1 MLAAVA
7 DAGVAVIVLA
17 AGSGTRLGSDG
28 PKALLPVGGVPMVTR
43 AVRTARGAEI
53 VVAAPPG
60 EEQRVRDAVADEA
73 DVRVV
78 TGGPTR
84 QASVRAALGAVSPA
98 AEVIVVHDAARPFAT
113 SDLFASVIASVEAG
127 ADGAVPVV
135 AIPDTVKRIR
145 GGEIVATEDRVELGL
160 AQTPQ
165 AFRASVL
172 REAHAAAEAADVD
185 LTDDAAVLEWAG
197 RRVIVVPGEPG
208 NFKITT
214 AADLERVGA
223 DG

>member
-1 MLAAVA
+1 MLPAVA
-7 DAGVAVIVLA
+7 DARVAVIVLA
-17 AGSGTRLGSDG
+17 AGSGSRLGSDE

-53 VVAAPPG
+53 VVTAPPG
-60 EEQRVRDAVADEA
+60 EEQRVRDALADEV

-78 TGGPTR
+78 TGGLTR

-98 AEVIVVHDAARPFAT
+98 VEVIVVHDAARPFAT
-113 SDLFASVIASVEAG
+113 SDLFASVIASVKAG

-145 GGEIVATEDRVELGL
+145 GGEVVATEDRVELAL

-172 REAHAAAEAADVD
+172 REAHAGAEAANLD

-214 AADLERVGA
+214 AADLKRAATHG
-223 DG
+223 